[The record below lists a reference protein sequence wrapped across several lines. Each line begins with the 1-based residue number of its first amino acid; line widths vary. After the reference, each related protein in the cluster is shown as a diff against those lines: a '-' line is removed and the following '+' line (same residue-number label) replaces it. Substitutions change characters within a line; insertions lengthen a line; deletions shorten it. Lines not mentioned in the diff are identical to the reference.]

1 MIERAR
7 RTAHFRLVIVD
18 GKAYVDKYKQSIQ
31 TRDAFTLWG
40 ILQLMRWYPGRLPD
54 LELMFDCDDRPVVR
68 SKDFQGPNS
77 TGPPPLFRYCADGQS
92 LDIVFPDWS
101 FWGWTG
107 IVNLNKGIN
116 NQIYKINAPTEAI
129 GEAASNF
136 IQEDMKMDYIYD
148 YMFHLLNEYAKLLK
162 YKPTIPAEAVELLRL
177 YPGRVP
183 DLELMFGC
191 GDIPVVVKHDYQGP
205 NATSPPPVFQYCG
218 HADKLGIIFPDWAFW
233 GWAEIN
239 IKPWESMLQGLIKGN
254 KKKKWK
260 DRVPYAYWKGNPDV
274 TSNRGNLMS
283 CDVSDKHD
291 WNARLYRQASSL
303 IRTSFLNWVEETKHG
318 FKHSKLEDQCT
329 HRYKIYIEGR
339 GWSVSGKYILS
350 CDSMTL
356 LIKPDY
362 YDFFMRSLV
371 PMQHYWPISA
381 TNKCRDIKFAVEW
394 GNSHPYKA
402 QAIGKA
408 GSRFI
413 QENLKMEYVYAYM
426 FHLLREYAKLL
437 KFKPEIPAGG
447 VELCSE
453 SMACPEGGLRRKF
466 MVESMVDSPSDTLPC
481 TMPPPFDPPALEA
494 LFDRNEN
501 ITRQVVMWQN
511 EYWENLNKNQS
522 SPHHH

>member
-1 MIERAR
+1 MADKVNSSLQGDQVQTFFSTACRAVKRWASATVFLSFVVLLFGAFFFRIDLYSSFLTTISPKNSIRYPLNCSNETLAKTCKVNYPVAFEAHESSNASCPEYFRWIHEDLRPWKSTGISRDMIERAK
-7 RTAHFRLVIVD
+7 HIVDFRLVIVK
-18 GKAYVDKYKQSIQ
+18 GKAYVETYRRSFQ
-31 TRDAFTLWG
+31 TRDLFTLWG
-40 ILQLMRWYPGRLPD
+40 ILQ
-54 LELMFDCDDRPVVR
+54 
-68 SKDFQGPNS
+68 
-77 TGPPPLFRYCADGQS
+77 
-92 LDIVFPDWS
+92 
-101 FWGWTG
+101 
-107 IVNLNKGIN
+107 
-116 NQIYKINAPTEAI
+116 
-129 GEAASNF
+129 
-136 IQEDMKMDYIYD
+136 
-148 YMFHLLNEYAKLLK
+148 
-162 YKPTIPAEAVELLRL
+162 LLRL

-218 HADKLGIIFPDWAFW
+218 HADKFGIIFPDWAFW

-291 WNARLYRQASSL
+291 WNARLYRQ
-303 IRTSFLNWVEETKHG
+303 NWVEETKHG